1 MMYVIIILCMEY
13 MKLCLFVCMYVCM
26 YMIQNVSGVDC
37 LPRGLKHYVH
47 VYVHTYTYYT
57 YLLHT
62 HACVCM
68 YVRTYVRTF
77 ICRDVHTYVC
87 SLHP

>member
-1 MMYVIIILCMEY
+1 MEY
-13 MKLCLFVCMYVCM
+13 MKLCLFVCMYLCM
-26 YMIQNVSGVDC
+26 YMIQNVSAVDC

-57 YLLHT
+57 HLLHT

-68 YVRTYVRTF
+68 YVCMYVHSYLEMYIHMCVACILSKLRM
-77 ICRDVHTYVC
+77 CV
-87 SLHP
+87 